1 MSKPNL
7 SQQTEKLKNL
17 MGSARLQTSK
27 PAASTQEAR
36 ATNGDEE
43 IKRPEPSRTKAKNLR
58 AIPVSYFDAHAQLKN
73 SNKTSLDFSS
83 YILEALREKLEK
95 DGAIGHQ

>member
-1 MSKPNL
+1 MAKPNL
-7 SQQTEKLKNL
+7 DTQAQKLKSL

-27 PAASTQEAR
+27 PSETSPETEAQTS
-36 ATNGDEE
+36 AEE
-43 IKRPEPSRTKAKNLR
+43 IKQPEPSRTRAKNLR

-73 SNKTSLDFSS
+73 TNKTSLDFSS

-95 DGAIGHQ
+95 DGAIGNQ

>member
-1 MSKPNL
+1 MAKPNL
-7 SQQTEKLKNL
+7 DTQAQKLKNL

-27 PAASTQEAR
+27 PSETSPETEAQNS
-36 ATNGDEE
+36 AEE
-43 IKRPEPSRTKAKNLR
+43 IKQPEPSRTRAKNLR

-73 SNKTSLDFSS
+73 TNKTSLDFSS

-95 DGAIGHQ
+95 DGAIGNQ